1 MPIFIAVF
9 AITAMIFV
17 FLYVQL
23 LQRNA
28 RLLEQRDRAV
38 SGMMEEHRMRHNC
51 VGPLYVAYDVGEI
64 VHTRANEVF
73 NGDGR

>member
-1 MPIFIAVF
+1 MAIFIAAF

-28 RLLEQRDRAV
+28 TLIEQRNRMAD
-38 SGMMEEHRMRHNC
+38 GLIEEHRMRHNC
-51 VGPLYVAYDVGEI
+51 VGPLYVAWDVGEI
-64 VHTRANEVF
+64 VHTRQNEVF
-73 NGDGR
+73 NGSS